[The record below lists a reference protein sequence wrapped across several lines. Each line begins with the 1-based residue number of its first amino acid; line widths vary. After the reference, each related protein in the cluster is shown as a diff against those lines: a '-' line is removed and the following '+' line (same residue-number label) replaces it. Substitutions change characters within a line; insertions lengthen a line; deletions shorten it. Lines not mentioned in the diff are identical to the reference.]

1 MAFGQFYERSCSEGT
16 EFEVVLLRP
25 AEREQC
31 IRDLRAVGIQVRDDA
46 VLGDF
51 TIHLENALAWEAIGK
66 VVAGSIVSSE
76 VPAR

>member
-1 MAFGQFYERSCSEGT
+1 MAFGQFYERSCSDGT

-25 AEREQC
+25 AERSQC
-31 IRDLRAVGIQVRDDA
+31 MQDLRAVGIKVRDDA

-51 TIHLENALAWEAIGK
+51 TIHLDDAMAWEAIGT

-76 VPAR
+76 VPVR